1 MFTGRNLTVLLKSFS
16 LNFQLGLK
24 ESPKMPLEETLI
36 ISKIQEEI
44 QNQYEHKH
52 SEVPE
57 LADLIKATLW
67 KGRLSNQLERWNK
80 LLLSSK
86 GGN

>member
-1 MFTGRNLTVLLKSFS
+1 MRFAHKLSTPNVFAILV
-16 LNFQLGLK
+16 
-24 ESPKMPLEETLI
+24 I
-36 ISKIQEEI
+36 IFPGAHEEI